1 KTEHWEAE
9 RYCGDQHRNRSLC
22 MDGQPKRQMPLHKR
36 WAVFVKIDS
45 RRCNGIFY
53 IGAVRKFAGALK
65 DICST
70 MSFHHCLQQELD
82 NFWIKI
88 ATYQYLYR
96 GSDELYV
103 IGWNVPVNIN
113 DTLRQYQPSE
123 FGENAG

>member
-1 KTEHWEAE
+1 
-9 RYCGDQHRNRSLC
+9 
-22 MDGQPKRQMPLHKR
+22 MPLHKR
-36 WAVFVKIDS
+36 WAVFVKIAS
-45 RRCNGIFY
+45 RRGYWIFY
-53 IGAVRKFAGALK
+53 IGTVRKFTGALK

-70 MSFHHCLQQELD
+70 MSFYHCLQQELD

-123 FGENAG
+123 FGENAS